1 MSIAKDY
8 SNCVIAEEVI
18 IIMQDNRGKIGLV
31 QKVDIDEA
39 KRLKLDESIFLLF
52 L

>member
-31 QKVDIDEA
+31 QKVDINKA
-39 KRLKLDESIFLLF
+39 KRLESGETIFLVF